1 MKYSIKLE
9 NGTDVNLLVTPYVY
23 VIAKEEG
30 LSFDINNSS
39 PAVEIFSTYADI
51 MYCAAL
57 NFLRCTG
64 LKGKSAPFQRIDFH
78 EYLWADPK
86 RFKEECL
93 RISTALEAAKEAM
106 MMTAEAF
113 KARKEEAEETDTSN
127 TNE

>member
-9 NGTDVNLLVTPYVY
+9 SGKEVNLLVTPYVY

-30 LSFDINNSS
+30 LNFNINNSS

-57 NFLRCTG
+57 NFLRCSG
-64 LKGKSAPFQRIDFH
+64 LQGKSAPFQRIDFH
-78 EYLWADPK
+78 EYLWADPE

-93 RISTALEAAKEAM
+93 RISAALEKAKEAM
-106 MMTAEAF
+106 MMAAEAF
-113 KARKEEAEETDTSN
+113 KGKEAEKEETDMDN